1 MHGSPR
7 LATKA
12 LHAKSDAA
20 GRVACL
26 IACWSKRAGPGSKKI
41 YRGENVVCAKRFEL
55 YPRANH
61 GHGYTFAPVHMYE
74 SSIGRSRCNFSLAVR
89 RCESRLRARRAAM
102 VDHLSLLKRG
112 VFANLPIC
120 RIPRGSD
127 FYLLLASEFVV
138 ETWTGSCG
146 LVNTYVL
153 LHLGYSGHVFLFHSL
168 S

>member
-1 MHGSPR
+1 MVAATPLLLCTCTNHPSVDRDATFR
-7 LATKA
+7 L
-12 LHAKSDAA
+12 LCDAA
-20 GRVACL
+20 NQGFGL
-26 IACWSKRAGPGSKKI
+26 
-41 YRGENVVCAKRFEL
+41 
-55 YPRANH
+55 
-61 GHGYTFAPVHMYE
+61 
-74 SSIGRSRCNFSLAVR
+74 
-89 RCESRLRARRAAM
+89 ARRAAM
-102 VDHLSLLKRG
+102 VDHLSLRKRG
-112 VFANLPIC
+112 VFVNLPIC